1 VGYREYSTTTRRMN
15 YDDDKSKGKG
25 KHGKGKVKS
34 DSNIRVATMTMT
46 MMEMAMPRMALH
58 ERLAVQHNCDF
69 AVTNHDDASNF

>member
-1 VGYREYSTTTRRMN
+1 MN

-25 KHGKGKVKS
+25 KHGKGKVIS

-58 ERLAVQHNCDF
+58 ERLHQKLRKLNLEVIIILFSDIICF
-69 AVTNHDDASNF
+69 CTEI